1 MIKRLWEKCNDSY
14 IYIYIYDTICG
25 VGQQKD
31 DALCKKCHMSEN
43 TDVKAQG
50 IVEDLQGVSCSL
62 RWDIRGIR

>member
-1 MIKRLWEKCNDSY
+1 MWEKCNDSN
-14 IYIYIYDTICG
+14 IYICIYDTICG

-43 TDVKAQG
+43 TDVKAQD

-62 RWDIRGIR
+62 RWDIRGIG

>member
-1 MIKRLWEKCNDSY
+1 MIVIY
-14 IYIYIYDTICG
+14 IYIYIYIYMICG

-50 IVEDLQGVSCSL
+50 IVEVLQGVSCSL
-62 RWDIRGIR
+62 R

>member
-1 MIKRLWEKCNDSY
+1 MIV
-14 IYIYIYDTICG
+14 IYICIYDTICG

-43 TDVKAQG
+43 TDVKAQD

-62 RWDIRGIR
+62 R